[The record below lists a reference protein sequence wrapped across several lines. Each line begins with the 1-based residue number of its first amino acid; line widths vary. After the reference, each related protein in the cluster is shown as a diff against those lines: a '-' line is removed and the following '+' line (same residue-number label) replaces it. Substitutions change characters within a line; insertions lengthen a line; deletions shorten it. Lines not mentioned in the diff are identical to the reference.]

1 MQSELQTAAK
11 RFTGLAEEF
20 CKIVDSAE
28 RMTVPVFLAELN
40 RNLPHLYGAGVRL
53 PEVEKEDFE
62 PTPPFDHHKVWQPL
76 YKFLQDKLGSEEQY
90 WEVFDPTEKEEA
102 IPHSLADDIA
112 DIYCDL
118 KRGFAVLEARGPLVN
133 AVWEWQFGFWSHWGQ
148 HAVSALRAIHHI
160 RAKLIDE

>member
-1 MQSELQTAAK
+1 MQSELHTAAK

-20 CKIVDSAE
+20 CRIVDSAQG
-28 RMTVPVFLAELN
+28 MTVPALLAEMN

-53 PEVEKEDFE
+53 PEVMAEDFE
-62 PTPPFDHHKVWQPL
+62 PSPRFDTNKVWTPL
-76 YKFLQDKLGSEEQY
+76 YRLLQEKLGSIDLY
-90 WEVFDPTEKEEA
+90 SEVFDPTEKEEA

-118 KRGFAVLEARGPLVN
+118 KKGFAVLEARGPLVN
-133 AVWEWQFGFWSHWGQ
+133 AIWEWRFGFWSHWGQ
-148 HAVSALRAIHHI
+148 HATSALRAIHYI